1 MLTLQC
7 VRLPQSS
14 HPVLPSLAQQSGNVG
29 SAVCAREAAA
39 NHFCS
44 LKEPDLQLRE
54 SFSAAARF
62 QNPEN
67 KNAIIK
73 QKYSW
78 SLENPCEV
86 KQSLIAIEE
95 RAKVCLGTSVGI
107 NWIAVGNKVSRFS
120 GGYIPNF
127 KNKYLF
133 GRMYWGQAKHRS
145 VAAQNERTCSQ
156 ALLLHL
162 CKFISFEQGAG
173 WILNLQKKRNFL
185 WPLGSVT
192 VNIPNLKPFVSNSVK
207 PLRGPVTKDIIIKF
221 MFPSSQA
228 KLLSSAT
235 SLKPLLKR
243 ADKVQTTNT
252 VGFSEAEWI
261 FQ

>member
-7 VRLPQSS
+7 VRLPRSS

-67 KNAIIK
+67 KNAIMK

-173 WILNLQKKRNFL
+173 WILNLQKKEKF
-185 WPLGSVT
+185 
-192 VNIPNLKPFVSNSVK
+192 
-207 PLRGPVTKDIIIKF
+207 PVTSGICYSKYPK
-221 MFPSSQA
+221 SQ
-228 KLLSSAT
+228 T
-235 SLKPLLKR
+235 IC
-243 ADKVQTTNT
+243 QQ
-252 VGFSEAEWI
+252 FCEALERTCYKGHNY
-261 FQ
+261 